1 MKRLRNTLLP
11 FIAFAVCLGSVFS
24 AQAQTR
30 EYTMMHS
37 GIRAFAAGDVDKAQK
52 CFNAA
57 LRSNPNNARIM
68 FALGDV
74 AIEHE
79 DDSLALVRFVEAS
92 DHEQSPYV
100 KAMSFHNTGLVHHSH
115 AYQQILALDSIPSA
129 QSAELYQATVK
140 SLETAIEAYKEALRN
155 NPHDDDTRYNLALAQ
170 RQLKDLQKD
179 PPPQQQDNKENP
191 NESNSGNNKQ
201 DDPNS
206 DNQDKNN
213 NSEGDNSDQNNQNPP
228 PPKQSDDENYEQLLN
243 LARQAEEQTRAR
255 MQQMQNQQG
264 HTQHLQKNW

>member
-1 MKRLRNTLLP
+1 MKPLRYTLL
-11 FIAFAVCLGSVFS
+11 ALALCSLS
-24 AQAQTR
+24 AQGQTR

-37 GIRAFAAGDVDKAQK
+37 GIRAFAAGDIDKAQK
-52 CFNAA
+52 RFNAA
-57 LRSNPNNARIM
+57 LRNNPDNARIM

-74 AIEHE
+74 ALEHE
-79 DDSLALVRFVEAS
+79 DDSLALARFIEAS
-92 DHEQSPYV
+92 DHEQSTFI
-100 KAMSFHNTGLVHHSH
+100 KAKSFHNTGLVHHSH
-115 AYQQILALDSIPSA
+115 AYQQSVALDSIPSS

-140 SLETAIEAYKEALRN
+140 SFETAIAAYKEALRN

-170 RQLKDLQKD
+170 RQLKDLMKD
-179 PPPQQQDNKENP
+179 PPPQQQDKKENP

-206 DNQDKNN
+206 DDQDKNN
-213 NSEGDNSDQNNQNPP
+213 NPEGNNNDKNNQNPP
-228 PPKQSDDENYEQLLN
+228 PKPSDEENYEQLLN

-264 HTQHLQKNW
+264 HTQHLKKNW

>member
-1 MKRLRNTLLP
+1 MKRLRYTLLP
-11 FIAFAVCLGSVFS
+11 LVLIALST
-24 AQAQTR
+24 QAQTR
-30 EYTMMHS
+30 DYTMMHS
-37 GIRAFAAGDVDKAQK
+37 GIRAFAAGNIDKAQK
-52 CFNAA
+52 RFNAA
-57 LRSNPNNARIM
+57 QRSNPNNARIM

-74 AIEHE
+74 ALEHE

-115 AYQQILALDSIPSA
+115 AYQQILALDSIPSS
-129 QSAELYQATVK
+129 QSADLYQATVK
-140 SLETAIEAYKEALRN
+140 SLQTAINAYKEALRN

-170 RQLKDLQKD
+170 RQLKDLMKD
-179 PPPQQQDNKENP
+179 QPPQQDNKENP

-206 DNQDKNN
+206 EDQEKNNDSEGN
-213 NSEGDNSDQNNQNPP
+213 NSEQNNQNPP
-228 PPKQSDDENYEQLLN
+228 PPKQSDEENYEQLLN

-264 HTQHLQKNW
+264 QTHHLKKNW

>member
-1 MKRLRNTLLP
+1 MTPLRYTLLA
-11 FIAFAVCLGSVFS
+11 IVLSALSV
-24 AQAQTR
+24 QGQTR

-37 GIRAFAAGDVDKAQK
+37 GIRAFAASDIDKAQR

-57 LRSNPNNARIM
+57 LRNNPNNARIM

-74 AIEHE
+74 ALEHE
-79 DDSLALVRFVEAS
+79 DDSLALVHFVEAS
-92 DHEQSPYV
+92 DHEQSPFI
-100 KAMSFHNTGLVHHSH
+100 KAKIFHNTGLVHHSH
-115 AYQQILALDSIPSA
+115 AYQQGLALDSLPST

-140 SLETAIEAYKEALRN
+140 SFEKAIASYKEALRN

-170 RQLKDLQKD
+170 RQLKDLMKD

-201 DDPNS
+201 NDPNS
-206 DNQDKNN
+206 DDQDKNN
-213 NSEGDNSDQNNQNPP
+213 SPKDNNNDKNNQSQ
-228 PPKQSDDENYEQLLN
+228 PPKQSDEENYEQLLN

-255 MQQMQNQQG
+255 LQQMQNQQG
-264 HTQHLQKNW
+264 HSQHLQKNW

>member
-1 MKRLRNTLLP
+1 MKRLRYTLLP
-11 FIAFAVCLGSVFS
+11 LVLIALST
-24 AQAQTR
+24 QAQTR
-30 EYTMMHS
+30 DYTMMHS
-37 GIRAFAAGDVDKAQK
+37 GIRAFAAGNINKAQK
-52 CFNAA
+52 RFNAA
-57 LRSNPNNARIM
+57 QRSNPNNARIM

-74 AIEHE
+74 ALEHE

-115 AYQQILALDSIPSA
+115 AYQQSLALDSLPSS

-140 SLETAIEAYKEALRN
+140 SLETAIAAYKEALRN

-170 RQLKDLQKD
+170 RQLKDLMKD

-206 DNQDKNN
+206 DEQDKNN
-213 NSEGDNSDQNNQNPP
+213 NPEGNDSNQNNQNPP
-228 PPKQSDDENYEQLLN
+228 PPKQSDEENFEQLLN

-264 HTQHLQKNW
+264 QTQHLKKNW

>member
-1 MKRLRNTLLP
+1 MKHLRYILL
-11 FIAFAVCLGSVFS
+11 AVVFCALG
-24 AQAQTR
+24 AQGQTR
-30 EYTMMHS
+30 DYTMMHS
-37 GIRAFAAGDVDKAQK
+37 GIRAFDAGDVDKAQK
-52 CFNAA
+52 RFSAA

-115 AYQQILALDSIPSA
+115 AYQQILALDSILSS
-129 QSAELYQATVK
+129 QSADLYQATVK
-140 SLETAIEAYKEALRN
+140 SLQTAINAYKEALRN

-170 RQLKDLQKD
+170 RQLKDLMKD
-179 PPPQQQDNKENP
+179 QPPQQDNKENP

-206 DNQDKNN
+206 EDQEKNNDSEGN
-213 NSEGDNSDQNNQNPP
+213 NSEQNNQNPP
-228 PPKQSDDENYEQLLN
+228 PPKQSDEENYEQLLN

-264 HTQHLQKNW
+264 QTHHLKKNW